1 MSTITRPFDSTLAG
15 AHLRPFDVSRDLNA
29 VADLVEACF
38 ADTLDEDGRRY
49 VDQMHAA
56 ARNPRYLRWAMAVAE
71 NVSLPLTGYVWEESG
86 RVAGNLSLIPYLS
99 RGVRNYLIANVAVDP
114 AYRQRGIARALT
126 SAAIQHA
133 RRRGAQE
140 VWLHVREEN
149 LAAKSLYLSLNFIE
163 RARRTS
169 WEIST
174 IATLETSGETSPV
187 PDRGSLVRPAAEH
200 WHLQREW
207 LLETY
212 PPELTW
218 HLPFKLH
225 NLRPDV
231 WGSLYRFFSGA
242 QVRLWGAVRGR
253 TLLGVLAWQPQPSH
267 ADHLWLAA
275 PPQLEEQ
282 AVEVLMPALRRGLPG
297 RRRMVL
303 DYPGGRAGFALEQAG
318 FHRQQTL
325 IWMQLR
331 LSD

>member
-1 MSTITRPFDSTLAG
+1 MSTITRTYPSAAAG
-15 AHLRPFDVSRDLNA
+15 SHLRPFDVSRDLNA

-86 RVAGNLSLIPYLS
+86 RVAGNLSLIPYIS
-99 RGVRNYLIANVAVDP
+99 RGVRSYLIANVAVDP

-126 SAAIQHA
+126 NAAIQHA
-133 RRRGAQE
+133 RRGGAQE

-149 LAAKSLYLSLNFIE
+149 LAAKSLYLSLNFVE

-174 IATLETSGETSPV
+174 TASSATSGEISPV
-187 PDRGSLVRPAAEH
+187 PDGSNVVRPAAGH

-207 LLETY
+207 LLGTY

-242 QVRLWGAVRGR
+242 QVRLWGAVQGR
-253 TLLGVLAWQPQPSH
+253 TLLGVLAWQPQAGH

-275 PPQLEEQ
+275 SPLLEEQ
-282 AVEVLMPALRRGLPG
+282 AVAVLMPALRQGLPG

-303 DYPGGRAGFALEQAG
+303 DYPGGRARFALEQAG
-318 FHRQQTL
+318 FHLQQTL